1 MIQEVAYSYSRL
13 DQYKKCPFAYN
24 LKYNQKKFISEE
36 TLVLLLGTLIH
47 HIEEKISLSL
57 MEEKSPNYDEL
68 IDELYNVN
76 IPKKNPFDT
85 EGGIFGIN
93 ILKERFT
100 KDYFSPSDKTGL
112 AYFNKVNR
120 YVSNIKRQE
129 NYLLEHPE
137 LELVDVEHPFVFSYK
152 GKTLK
157 GFIDRIMKYK
167 GQNRYQIYDI
177 KTRDRLF
184 DKKDITTPLQHVIY
198 GLAIE
203 EETGCLPEEYFYDLV
218 LIQEMQ
224 EAGTKGF
231 IERGKKQLD
240 KIFDGIDAGEY
251 APNPTP
257 LCHWCCYCNTNPNV
271 TPEGENMCPYY
282 SLWTP
287 QNSSF
292 EVLNK
297 YEDDSKTAELIEK
310 LKKQTRVKK
319 SAIFEF

>member
-57 MEEKSPNYDEL
+57 IEGKSPNYDEL

-152 GKTLK
+152 GKTL
-157 GFIDRIMKYK
+157 
-167 GQNRYQIYDI
+167 
-177 KTRDRLF
+177 
-184 DKKDITTPLQHVIY
+184 
-198 GLAIE
+198 
-203 EETGCLPEEYFYDLV
+203 
-218 LIQEMQ
+218 
-224 EAGTKGF
+224 
-231 IERGKKQLD
+231 
-240 KIFDGIDAGEY
+240 
-251 APNPTP
+251 
-257 LCHWCCYCNTNPNV
+257 
-271 TPEGENMCPYY
+271 
-282 SLWTP
+282 
-287 QNSSF
+287 
-292 EVLNK
+292 
-297 YEDDSKTAELIEK
+297 
-310 LKKQTRVKK
+310 
-319 SAIFEF
+319 